1 MISINAPAAKSFVR
15 SLGIEE
21 IARRDG
27 DCAQVEVL
35 KYLSDY
41 SNGDMIVASDIQREA
56 SQFILF
62 SQVYFDGKVRAF
74 DSPASRVGE
83 VSEGNDL

>member
-1 MISINAPAAKSFVR
+1 M
-15 SLGIEE
+15 
-21 IARRDG
+21 
-27 DCAQVEVL
+27 L